1 MKDTMTTNP
10 TYKEGETKEGQ
21 KYKYVEIK
29 GYKVI
34 PIETHYIKPNES
46 IDFMIDDISKLAEEG
61 DYLVIAETPISVSQ
75 GRLVDEADYTPSF
88 KATFLATY
96 WSKYFWGY
104 VLGPILGIKERTIK
118 NLRKLPEESKRHKEV
133 VLQLYGWKHALKPA
147 SEAGID
153 LSNAPG
159 TCVSL
164 LPENPEKVAKEISAD
179 IKNKTNNT
187 ITTLIIDTDATY
199 RRGNKYF
206 TGLPIAIP
214 GIEADK
220 GVFGYT
226 LGQLSENLGSTPL
239 GCSREI
245 DVDEAIMIANVA
257 EDYQK
262 SLSTAM
268 ETIYSVK
275 DVLDSDTHEVTVESL
290 DSIIHTPAVL
300 IRKIE

>member
-1 MKDTMTTNP
+1 MTNNP
-10 TYKEGETKEGQ
+10 IYKEAETEEGQ
-21 KYKYVEIK
+21 KYKYFEIK

-46 IDFMIDDISKLAEEG
+46 IDFMIEDISKLANEG

-75 GRLVDEADYTPSF
+75 GRLVDEADYTPSL

-96 WSKYFWGY
+96 WSKYLWGY
-104 VLGPILGIKERTIK
+104 VLGPLLGIKERTIK

-164 LPENPEKVAKEISAD
+164 LPENPEKVAKEISED

-245 DVDEAIMIANVA
+245 DVDEAIEIANVA

-300 IRKIE
+300 IRKME

>member
-1 MKDTMTTNP
+1 MTTNP
-10 TYKEGETKEGQ
+10 TYKEAETEKGQ

-29 GYKVI
+29 GYQVI

-46 IDFMIDDISKLAEEG
+46 IDFMIDDISKLANEG

-75 GRLVDEADYTPSF
+75 GRLVDEADYTPSL

-164 LPENPEKVAKEISAD
+164 LPENPEKVAKEITEE

-239 GCSREI
+239 GCSRDI
-245 DVDEAIMIANVA
+245 GVDEAIEIANVA

>member
-1 MKDTMTTNP
+1 
-10 TYKEGETKEGQ
+10 
-21 KYKYVEIK
+21 
-29 GYKVI
+29 
-34 PIETHYIKPNES
+34 
-46 IDFMIDDISKLAEEG
+46 
-61 DYLVIAETPISVSQ
+61 
-75 GRLVDEADYTPSF
+75 LVDEADYTPSF

-104 VLGPILGIKERTIK
+104 ILGPLLGIKERTIK
-118 NLRKLPEESKRHKEV
+118 NLRKLPEESKRHKEL
-133 VLQLYGWKHALKPA
+133 VLDLYGWKHALKPA

-164 LPENPEKVAKEISAD
+164 LPENPEKVAKEISEN
-179 IKNKTNNT
+179 IKNKTGNA

-199 RRGNKYF
+199 KRGNKYF

-214 GIEADK
+214 GIKADM

-245 DVDEAIMIANVA
+245 DVDEAIKIANIA

-275 DVLDSDTHEVTVESL
+275 DVLDSDTHEVTIESL

-300 IRKIE
+300 IREIE

>member
-1 MKDTMTTNP
+1 MTTNP